1 MKSVIISIPSVK
13 DERGSLSFA
22 EVRKVIPFD
31 VERVF
36 WIYDVPCEAVRG
48 GHAHWTCAEVVVP
61 VSGAFTMLVDDGKE
75 RMQVRMSS
83 PQEGVLIEPGAWCEL
98 RDFEP
103 GTVLVV
109 MASQAYTPE
118 GYVHDYEEYI
128 KMKNR

>member
-83 PQEGVLIEPGAWCEL
+83 PQEGVLIEPGVWCEL